1 MELPLA
7 GIRIVDCSAV
17 ISGPLATTLLADQGA
32 DVIKVEP
39 PGSGDVL
46 RAVGSSRGGM
56 SGLFHVVNRGKRSI
70 ALNLAK
76 DAGRAL
82 LRTLVE
88 RADVF
93 VQNFRPGVV
102 ERMGLGYDD
111 LRKLRPDLIYV
122 SISGFGRE
130 GPYASQ
136 RVYDNVIQTFSG
148 MAAVQREGTEPRPLR
163 QLACDKITALTVA
176 QAISTAL
183 LARALGRGGRHVE
196 LSMLDASIAFLWPDA
211 GADHTLLGDGIA
223 HQPTI
228 GSRYSLMRLADG
240 WASIT
245 VLTDAEF
252 QGFCRAMGRPELA
265 GDPRF
270 ETVTARLSHLAE
282 LVQLLTGDIAEAMGK
297 LTREEALARFA
308 AEDVPCG
315 VVRELDELPE
325 DPQVLQNDTFVER
338 EHPLCGR
345 LREPR
350 PAARFGREPLTPA
363 APAPAL
369 GEHTEAILEEIGAGG
384 RIGELRT
391 NGVIS

>member
-1 MELPLA
+1 MPLPLA
-7 GIRIVDCSAV
+7 GIRVVDCSAV

-70 ALNLAK
+70 ALNLANET
-76 DAGRAL
+76 GRELLGAL
-82 LRTLVE
+82 AE

-102 ERMGLGYDD
+102 ERMGLGYED
-111 LRKLRPDLIYV
+111 LRRRRPDLVYV
-122 SISGFGRE
+122 SISGFGRR
-130 GPYASQ
+130 GPYAAQ

-163 QLACDKITALTVA
+163 QLACDKITALTAA
-176 QAISTAL
+176 QAITAAL
-183 LARALGRGGRHVE
+183 LDRALGRGGRHVE
-196 LSMLDASIAFLWPDA
+196 VSMLDASIAFLWPDA
-211 GADHTLLGDGIA
+211 GADHTLLGEGIA

-252 QGFCRAMGRPELA
+252 QGFCRAVDRPEVA
-265 GDPRF
+265 EDSRF
-270 ETVTARLSHLAE
+270 QTVAARLSNLPALA
-282 LVQLLTGDIAEAMGK
+282 QLLTGDIAEAMGK
-297 LTREEALARFA
+297 LTREEALTRFG

-315 VVRELDELPE
+315 VVRELDELPD
-325 DPQVLQNDTFVER
+325 DPQVRENGTFVER
-338 EHPLCGR
+338 AHPLCGP

-350 PAARFGREPLTPA
+350 PAARFGAEPLAPA
-363 APAPAL
+363 GPAPAL
-369 GEHTEAILEEIGAGG
+369 GEHTDAILAELGAGS
-384 RIGELRT
+384 RISQLRT
-391 NGVIS
+391 DGVIS